1 MTPENFAY
9 WLQGL
14 LEVGK
19 PETLD
24 KEQVQQIKDHL
35 QLVFK
40 KETSNSFIWKD
51 TPVPNPIQGFPI
63 NPSQS
68 QFICH
73 NQELPGRIDPIN
85 IPITC

>member
-19 PETLD
+19 VESLD
-24 KEQVQQIKDHL
+24 KEQVQQIKYHL

-40 KETSNSFIWKD
+40 KETPNSFIWD
-51 TPVPNPIQGFPI
+51 TSTPNSAPIPALPI
-63 NPSQS
+63 NPN

-85 IPITC
+85 IPVSC

>member
-19 PETLD
+19 VESLD

-35 QLVFK
+35 QLVFEK
-40 KETSNSFIWKD
+40 K
-51 TPVPNPIQGFPI
+51 TPNYGQTTNVPSYSYREMPG
-63 NPSQS
+63 QS
-68 QFICH
+68 VK
-73 NQELPGRIDPIN
+73 ELIN
-85 IPITC
+85 IPVSC